1 MRIAYDHQIFSLQ
14 KTGGIARYFCR
25 LAEQL
30 NAVGQDAG
38 VKKSVEVGVFAPFYR
53 NQYLSQLSSK
63 VVHGTQVKDYLPKT
77 AGIMVGV
84 NGLIGR
90 HKLRQWHPDL
100 VHETYFSK
108 TRSAPQKT
116 PVVLTVFDMIG
127 ELGGGIDGQSLSN
140 QALAS
145 MRQSDKYAAVAR
157 ADHVICISEHTRKDL
172 ITLFDTP
179 ENKVSVVY
187 LGCDGLPPGQIP
199 EVELLT
205 EVEPLKEQ
213 RPFLLYVG
221 LRGGYKNFRAL
232 LQAIALSAKL
242 KSSFDLIAFGGG
254 TLTMMEQEQIKAL
267 GFKPNQIK
275 QFGGDDHALATLYL
289 KASALVYPSTYEGFG
304 LPPIEAMSLKCPV
317 VCSHT
322 SSIPEVVGEAGE
334 YFDPRQPESMAL
346 AIENVVFSRER
357 TEALVTKGLERAK
370 YFTWDRCAEKHLS
383 VYQSLIRT

>member
-25 LAEQL
+25 LADQL
-30 NAVGQDAG
+30 HAMHQVTG
-38 VKKSVEVGVFAPFYR
+38 VKESVEVGMFAPFYR
-53 NQYLSQLSSK
+53 NQYLSQLPSGI
-63 VVHGTQVKDYLPKT
+63 VHGKQVKDYLPKT
-77 AGIMVGV
+77 AGLMVGV
-84 NGLIGR
+84 NGLVSR

-108 TRSAPQKT
+108 IRSAPQKT

-127 ELGGGIDGQSLSN
+127 ELGGGLDGQNLSN

-145 MRQSDKYAAVAR
+145 MRQSDKYAAVVR

-187 LGCDGLPPGQIP
+187 LGCDGLPVGKKP
-199 EVELLT
+199 ELELL
-205 EVEPLKEQ
+205 EDVESLNEE

-221 LRGGYKNFRAL
+221 LRGGYKNFTAL
-232 LQAIALSAKL
+232 LQAIALSTKL
-242 KSSFDLIAFGGG
+242 KNSFDLIAFGGG
-254 TLTMMEQEQIKAL
+254 ALTMMELEQIKAL

-275 QFGGDDHALATLYL
+275 QFGGDDHALAALYQ

-317 VCSHT
+317 VCSHA

-334 YFDPRQPESMAL
+334 YFDPRQPESMAQ

-357 TEALVTKGLERAK
+357 TEALITKGLERAK

>member
-14 KTGGIARYFCR
+14 KTGGIGRYFCR
-25 LAEQL
+25 LVDQL
-30 NAVGQDAG
+30 HAMHQDTG
-38 VKKSVEVGVFAPFYR
+38 VKESAEVGVFAPFYR
-53 NQYLSQLSSK
+53 NQYLSQLPSGI
-63 VVHGTQVKDYLPKT
+63 VHGNQVKDYQPKT
-77 AGIMVGV
+77 AGLMVGM
-84 NGLIGR
+84 NGLISR

-100 VHETYFSK
+100 VHETFFSK
-108 TRSAPQKT
+108 IRSAPQKT
-116 PVVLTVFDMIG
+116 PIVLTVFDMIG
-127 ELGGGIDGQSLSN
+127 ELGGGLDGQNLSN

-145 MRQSDKYAAVAR
+145 MRQSDKYAAVVR

-187 LGCDGLPPGQIP
+187 LGCDGLPFGKKP
-199 EVELLT
+199 EVELL
-205 EVEPLKEQ
+205 EDVESLNEE

-221 LRGGYKNFRAL
+221 LRGGYKNFTAL
-232 LQAIALSAKL
+232 LQAIALSTKL
-242 KSSFDLIAFGGG
+242 KNSFDLIAFGGG
-254 TLTMMEQEQIKAL
+254 ALTMMELEQIKAL

-275 QFGGDDHALATLYL
+275 QFGGDDHALAALYQ

-304 LPPIEAMSLKCPV
+304 LPPIEAMSIKCPV

-357 TEALVTKGLERAK
+357 TEALITKGIERAK

-383 VYQSLIRT
+383 VYQSLIHT

>member
-25 LAEQL
+25 LVDQL
-30 NAVGQDAG
+30 HAMHQDTG
-38 VKKSVEVGVFAPFYR
+38 VKESAEVGVFAPFYR
-53 NQYLSQLSSK
+53 NQYLSQLPSGI
-63 VVHGTQVKDYLPKT
+63 VHGKQVKDYLPKT
-77 AGIMVGV
+77 AALMVGV
-84 NGLIGR
+84 NGLISR
-90 HKLRQWHPDL
+90 RKLRQWHPDL

-108 TRSAPQKT
+108 IRSAPKKT

-127 ELGGGIDGQSLSN
+127 ELGVGVEGRSSSTQG
-140 QALAS
+140 LAS

-187 LGCDGLPPGQIP
+187 LGCDGLPFGKKP
-199 EVELLT
+199 EVELLADVESLN
-205 EVEPLKEQ
+205 EV

-221 LRGGYKNFRAL
+221 LREGYKNFTAL
-232 LQAIALSAKL
+232 LQAIALSTKL
-242 KSSFDLIAFGGG
+242 KTSFDLIAFGGG
-254 TLTMMEQEQIKAL
+254 ALTMMEQEQIKAL
-267 GFKPNQIK
+267 GFKSNQIK
-275 QFGGDDHALATLYL
+275 QFGGDDHALAALYQ

-357 TEALVTKGLERAK
+357 TEALIMKGLERAK
-370 YFTWDRCAEKHLS
+370 YFNWDRCAEKHLS
-383 VYQSLIRT
+383 VYQSLIHT

>member
-14 KTGGIARYFCR
+14 KTGGIGRYFCR
-25 LAEQL
+25 LVDQL
-30 NAVGQDAG
+30 HAMHQDTG
-38 VKKSVEVGVFAPFYR
+38 VKESAEVGVFAPFYR
-53 NQYLSQLSSK
+53 NQYLSQLPSGI
-63 VVHGTQVKDYLPKT
+63 VHGKQVKDYLPKT
-77 AGIMVGV
+77 AGLMVGV
-84 NGLIGR
+84 NGLISR

-108 TRSAPQKT
+108 IRSAPQKT

-127 ELGGGIDGQSLSN
+127 ELGVGVGGRSLST
-140 QALAS
+140 QGLAS

-172 ITLFDTP
+172 ITFFDTP
-179 ENKVSVVY
+179 ENKVSVAY
-187 LGCDGLPPGQIP
+187 LGCDGLPLGQTP
-199 EVELLT
+199 QAVLLEDVESLN
-205 EVEPLKEQ
+205 EQ

-221 LRGGYKNFRAL
+221 LRGGYKNFTAL

-242 KSSFDLIAFGGG
+242 KDSFDLIAFGGG
-254 TLTMMEQEQIKAL
+254 TLTMMEREQIKAL

-275 QFGGDDHALATLYL
+275 QFGGDDHALAALYQ
-289 KASALVYPSTYEGFG
+289 KASALVYPSIYEGFG

-357 TEALVTKGLERAK
+357 TEVLITKGLERAK

-383 VYQSLIRT
+383 VYQSLIHT

>member
-25 LAEQL
+25 LADQL
-30 NAVGQDAG
+30 HAMHQDTG
-38 VKKSVEVGVFAPFYR
+38 VKESLEVGVFAPFYR
-53 NQYLSQLSSK
+53 NQYLSQLPSG
-63 VVHGTQVKDYLPKT
+63 VVYGKQVKNYLPKT
-77 AGIMVGV
+77 AGLMVNV
-84 NGLIGR
+84 NGLICR
-90 HKLRQWHPDL
+90 HRLRQWFPDL

-108 TRSAPQKT
+108 TRYAPQKT

-127 ELGGGIDGQSLSN
+127 ELGGGVEGRSLST
-140 QALAS
+140 QALANL
-145 MRQSDKYAAVAR
+145 RQSDKYAAVAR

-172 ITLFDTP
+172 ISLFDTP
-179 ENKVSVVY
+179 ESKVSVAY
-187 LGCDGLPPGQIP
+187 LGCDGLPIEQIA
-199 EVELLT
+199 ESEFR
-205 EVEPLKEQ
+205 KEQ

-221 LRGGYKNFRAL
+221 LREGYKNFTAL
-232 LQAIALSAKL
+232 LHAISSSTRL
-242 KSSFDLIAFGGG
+242 KHSFDLIAFGGG
-254 TLTMMEQEQIKAL
+254 TLTILEQEQIKAL
-267 GFKPNQIK
+267 GLKPNQIK
-275 QFGGDDHALATLYL
+275 QFGGDDHALAALYQQ
-289 KASALVYPSTYEGFG
+289 ASALVYPSTYEGFG

-357 TEALVTKGLERAK
+357 TEELITKGIKRAK
-370 YFTWDRCAEKHLS
+370 YFTWYRCAEKHLS